1 MPEKKRIM
9 IVDDQNYACDTL
21 SLTLNHLGYDDIVTA
36 KSGEEALNILEESS
50 FDLIFSEIKM
60 LGMSGID
67 LLQKIKKSSPNV
79 IFIICTAYA
88 DVDSFFEAMSH
99 GAFEYLSKPITTQKI
114 KKTIDKI
121 LKKLI
126 KRKKPKTA
134 LEKKI
139 ADRIKANEHKRKAV
153 PIIKA

>member
-9 IVDDQNYACDTL
+9 IVDDQNYSCDAL
-21 SLTLNHLGYDDIVTA
+21 SLALSHLGYYDIVTA
-36 KSGEEALNILEESS
+36 KSGEEALDILEESS

-88 DVDSFFEAMSH
+88 DVDSYLEAMNQ
-99 GAFEYLSKPITTQKI
+99 GAFEYLSKPITTQQI

-121 LKKLI
+121 L
-126 KRKKPKTA
+126 TTG
-134 LEKKI
+134 E
-139 ADRIKANEHKRKAV
+139 
-153 PIIKA
+153 